1 MKKCLEV
8 SLFALVVLAG
18 AMGLKAMTLSPVSI
32 DNTVAAQN
40 GRPVPRLAQNG
51 RPVPRLAQ
59 NGRPVPRVAQNGR
72 PVPR

>member
-8 SLFALVVLAG
+8 SLFALFVLAG
-18 AMGLKAMTLSPVSI
+18 AMGLKAMTLSSVEVGAPV
-32 DNTVAAQN
+32 A
-40 GRPVPRLAQNG
+40 AQNG